1 MTGARSSEHPL
12 VAFANADPATSLLS
26 AHRFRACATRAQR
39 QQPPGPLQPCRRR
52 SDVSNG
58 VCHHGR
64 PATAESP
71 GPPVNQTARP
81 VPCPPSCRMTT
92 NRTAIVRFLPV
103 SRSSGIF
110 IARHLAH
117 QSSTVRGLTR
127 SEPIGQA
134 ALPPREAA
142 AGRTGVPHKS
152 AIHRSDAE
160 NNRSTRGGGCCQAVS
175 FSSFDGSS
183 GPPPAHSRSGSTAR

>member
-12 VAFANADPATSLLS
+12 VAFADAGPAASSLS
-26 AHRFRACATRAQR
+26 AHRFRACGTRAQR

-58 VCHHGR
+58 ACHHGR
-64 PATAESP
+64 PATAESS
-71 GPPVNQTARP
+71 GRQRTRPPVR

-103 SRSSGIF
+103 SRSSGII
-110 IARHLAH
+110 IARHLAR
-117 QSSTVRGLTR
+117 QSSTVRGLTAANLSAR
-127 SEPIGQA
+127 PRFRRAKPPPGEQGCRTNQLSIA
-134 ALPPREAA
+134 AMRRTTALPVGVAA
-142 AGRTGVPHKS
+142 AKP
-152 AIHRSDAE
+152 
-160 NNRSTRGGGCCQAVS
+160 VS

>member
-1 MTGARSSEHPL
+1 
-12 VAFANADPATSLLS
+12 
-26 AHRFRACATRAQR
+26 
-39 QQPPGPLQPCRRR
+39 
-52 SDVSNG
+52 
-58 VCHHGR
+58 
-64 PATAESP
+64 
-71 GPPVNQTARP
+71 
-81 VPCPPSCRMTT
+81 MTT

-160 NNRSTRGGGCCQAVS
+160 NNRSTRGGGCCQASLLQLVRWLVWAAAGPFAVRIDCQMTTLNPTTEIIS
-175 FSSFDGSS
+175 PARLIQSPTVICTGS
-183 GPPPAHSRSGSTAR
+183 